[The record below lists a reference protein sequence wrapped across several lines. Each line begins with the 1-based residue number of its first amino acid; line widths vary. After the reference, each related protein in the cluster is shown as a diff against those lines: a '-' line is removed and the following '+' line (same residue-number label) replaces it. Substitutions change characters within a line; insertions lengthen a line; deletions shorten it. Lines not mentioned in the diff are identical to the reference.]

1 MNKEKLQGL
10 SPTLV
15 AREAGI
21 SRASV
26 YNWINGGG
34 PYVGFII
41 EPAIERIK
49 TKKNEESDSD
59 GLQQELERERSIR
72 NSA

>member
-1 MNKEKLQGL
+1 MNKEKLHGL

-34 PYVGFII
+34 PYVAYII
-41 EPAIERIK
+41 EPVIK
-49 TKKNEESDSD
+49 NLLKQQSNDQDHGLRQES
-59 GLQQELERERSIR
+59 ELERSVS
-72 NSA
+72 N

>member
-1 MNKEKLQGL
+1 MNRQKLQGF

-26 YNWINGGG
+26 YNWLNGRG
-34 PYVGFII
+34 PYVGLII
-41 EPAIERIK
+41 QPVIEK
-49 TKKNEESDSD
+49 LLKKQSNDQDHGLRQES
-59 GLQQELERERSIR
+59 ELERSVS
-72 NSA
+72 N